1 VSRLYSSI
9 RRQLGGFRHVGK
21 LGASAALP
29 IGALCVFLDILF
41 RKRGNRGT
49 RLSSISVCSNF
60 DLIVLTL
67 GADEIRGIPESIA
80 WGGAAAANRR
90 AVKAPAPVAVPQNT
104 LKFIIAKFR
113 TSTDYT
119 QLSASSKRAYA
130 TYLKPIELEFGD
142 MPLAALS
149 DPRVRGD
156 FLEWRDEMS
165 NTPRKAD
172 YAWTGLARLL
182 SFGKNRGIIAVN
194 PCERGGRLYRADRAD
209 MIWGDDQLAR
219 LFTVASPEVAAVV
232 MFALWT
238 GQRQGDILRLP
249 WSGPNCG

>member
-1 VSRLYSSI
+1 MERATQCAGEPAMVRVRLKGVKKVTRKLADGWIVTYWYAWIGGPRLDGTPGSPEFI
-9 RRQLGGFRHVGK
+9 AVADRR
-21 LGASAALP
+21 
-29 IGALCVFLDILF
+29 
-41 RKRGNRGT
+41 
-49 RLSSISVCSNF
+49 
-60 DLIVLTL
+60 
-67 GADEIRGIPESIA
+67 
-80 WGGAAAANRR
+80 
-90 AVKAPAPVAVPQNT
+90 AVPQNT
-104 LKFIIAKFR
+104 LKFIITKFR

-172 YAWTGLARLL
+172 YAWTVLARLL

-209 MIWGDDQLAR
+209 MIWGDDQLALLWR
-219 LFTVASPEVAAVV
+219 RRRWPPSSCLHFGPAKDRGTFCVCAGRVQTATETIEGRAAGLS
-232 MFALWT
+232 A
-238 GQRQGDILRLP
+238 GQRRFA
-249 WSGPNCG
+249 